1 MKRAIITG
9 ATGFVGA
16 NLARRL
22 LRDGHEVHL
31 LVRAEHNPWRIKE
44 IREDVRTHTLD
55 FQDAATVSN
64 IIAEIKA
71 DWIFHLA
78 AHGAY
83 SWQKD
88 VRRIF
93 DTNLGATI
101 NLLEASLAVGFEAF
115 IHTGSSSE
123 YGFKDHAPAEN
134 EWIEPNSHYACAKAA
149 ATLYCRHTAQA
160 HDAHIV
166 TLRLYSAFGPYED
179 MNRLMPKLIG
189 HGLRGEFPPLVN
201 PDIARDYIYV
211 DDVCDA
217 CIAAA
222 RATTAARGA
231 VYNLGSGVQT
241 SLRDVVEIARC
252 LMKIPAE
259 PHWGTMPSRVWD
271 TSTWVADNRK
281 IETEL
286 GWHPQC
292 TFEQGLK
299 MMIDWYHAH
308 PTVFNLFEHN
318 D

>member
-31 LVRAEHNPWRIKE
+31 LVRAEHNSWRIGE
-44 IREDVRTHTLD
+44 IREDVQIHILD
-55 FQDAATVSN
+55 FQNAAAVSN
-64 IIAEIKA
+64 TIKEIKA

-160 HDAHIV
+160 LDAHIV

-179 MNRLMPKLIG
+179 MNRLMPKLVE

-211 DDVCDA
+211 DDVCEA
-217 CIAAA
+217 CLAAV
-222 RATTAARGA
+222 RTTTVPRGA

-241 SLRDVVEIARC
+241 SLRGVVEIVRH
-252 LMKIPAE
+252 LMNISAE
-259 PHWGTMPSRVWD
+259 PQWGTMPSRAWD
-271 TSTWVADNRK
+271 TSTWVADNQK
-281 IETEL
+281 IQAEL
-286 GWHPQC
+286 GWHSQF
-292 TFEQGLK
+292 TLEQGLA
-299 MMIDWYHAH
+299 MMVDWYRAH
-308 PTVFNLFEHN
+308 PTALNPLEYL